1 MYRRNR
7 YNRRTCGCMNERRNC
22 PDCAMPPFMPRNP
35 MLAKAYVPYQEL
47 DETFSPQD
55 SLCHGTTFPELVSP
69 YMRGQSQCIIKYL
82 EGTKTCKEV
91 DDCE

>member
-35 MLAKAYVPYQEL
+35 MLANAYVPYQEF